1 MKLTQ
6 GQPLIQVNVPYI
18 FQAQYDEPGREAVK
32 KILSDYKNTNVCLDT
47 LNPNEK
53 GPINGSNP
61 YFRFALGN
69 AYRELTNQDV
79 LPINPKESEI
89 ALANNTLT
97 NPGETYE
104 ELGLLVYSN
113 KGYNLVLWQHLREI
127 AKTQYKDSVDLEIPF
142 VVTGLMKP
150 VKDDKFEDGLRLD
163 TIDGLTLM
171 YNVPI
176 LAQRTNRF
184 DSVNK
189 FDSED
194 PELQRTGFPGKL
206 GEGNRILFTQNNGVH
221 RLIRG
226 GEGLYLYARYGNLV
240 TMHDDC
246 RIHLVA
252 KNSSRN
258 LDELVQQLEQEK
270 LKQQQEL
277 ETRYNQA
284 LEILKK
290 R

>member
-6 GQPLIQVNVPYI
+6 GQPLFQVNVPYI

-32 KILSDYKNTNVCLDT
+32 KILSDYKNTNIRSFNQFL
-47 LNPNEK
+47 EK
-53 GPINGSNP
+53 GPIKGSNP

-176 LAQRTNRF
+176 LAQRTNIF

-252 KNSSRN
+252 KNSSGN

>member
-32 KILSDYKNTNVCLDT
+32 KILSDYKNTNIRSFNQFL
-47 LNPNEK
+47 EK
-53 GPINGSNP
+53 GPIKGSNP